1 MNSSATMNLDGNS
14 WLLSTDPENVGR
26 NLRWYDEVTGEAKA
40 TRVPGIIQETFPTYH
55 GVVWYWHEFTSPDN
69 PHEDGRYLLKFW
81 QVDYLADVWV
91 NGKYVGQHEGTG
103 DPFTLDVTEP
113 ILPRA
118 VNRVAVRVLNPKN
131 EPIDGISLMESPVW
145 ARGIPCTPGLALN
158 YGGITDSVE
167 LHIVPAVRVTDL
179 FVKPD
184 WKTGNVRVGA
194 SLYNAR
200 NRTVSAELLFSIAP
214 SISGSTLNSLQ
225 LHREIPSGE
234 TLVEAEL
241 TVGTPHLWELN
252 DPYMYRISVSACEI
266 RSASIDEQSTR
277 CGFRDF
283 RVEDGYF
290 RLNGRRIFVK
300 CAQTDARAPIGH
312 LVAHDPDLPR
322 RDLINCKATR
332 HNMIRSFGGQTPRY
346 QIELCD
352 EIGLLVYQ
360 EHAAAWRMEPSPQL
374 PDRFRRSVQAM
385 VKRDRNHPSVVIW
398 GMLNETH
405 KGPIYDQ
412 GLAGL
417 PYVRELDDTRVVL
430 LNSGDFAE
438 TGKTIANSKLEEWEA
453 TLLDVHPY
461 KTVPHRADV
470 IQELRT
476 LDKDGKPIFHSE
488 GGIGSAIDVVRL
500 TRHYEQLGSTS
511 CEDAAVV
518 RHVLDQFT
526 ADWERWNLGDT
537 FPNPEDYFHQC
548 IAWMAELR
556 KLAANALRANPN
568 LIAHNITGLV
578 DPSTTG
584 EGMLSSTFREL
595 KPGVIDAMF
604 DAFAPLRWCLFVEP
618 VQVYCGQPVRIE
630 AVLANEDMLSPGGYP
645 VRFQVVGP
653 QNAAV
658 FDQTVTATIA
668 DSKTGPE
675 PKFAT
680 PVLDEQVAIDGPPGK
695 YRFFAAFQKN
705 AAAAGGDVEFYAAD
719 AEEMPEVKNEIVLW
733 GDDPELANW
742 LDANDITTREF
753 DPSVDN
759 SRNVLLVGTSPPAA
773 KAESFRELAKQ
784 IARGSHAVF
793 LSPEV
798 FHEGDD
804 RTRWLPLTNKG
815 AVVDLPVWLYHKD
828 DWAKNHPIF
837 EGLPAGCVLD
847 HTFYREILGA
857 KAFSG
862 QDVPSEVVAG
872 AINTCL
878 GYSSGL
884 SLAIYNLGEGR
895 FTVNTLRILEN
906 LGTDP
911 VAERL
916 LRNMLNYAA
925 RHVDLAPTPLPADY
939 DAHLRAIG
947 Y

>member
-1 MNSSATMNLDGNS
+1 M
-14 WLLSTDPENVGR
+14 
-26 NLRWYDEVTGEAKA
+26 
-40 TRVPGIIQETFPTYH
+40 
-55 GVVWYWHEFTSPDN
+55 
-69 PHEDGRYLLKFW
+69 
-81 QVDYLADVWV
+81 
-91 NGKYVGQHEGTG
+91 
-103 DPFTLDVTEP
+103 
-113 ILPRA
+113 
-118 VNRVAVRVLNPKN
+118 
-131 EPIDGISLMESPVW
+131 
-145 ARGIPCTPGLALN
+145 
-158 YGGITDSVE
+158 
-167 LHIVPAVRVTDL
+167 
-179 FVKPD
+179 
-184 WKTGNVRVGA
+184 
-194 SLYNAR
+194 
-200 NRTVSAELLFSIAP
+200 
-214 SISGSTLNSLQ
+214 NSLQ
-225 LHREIPSGE
+225 LHREIPPGE
-234 TLVEAEL
+234 TFVEAEL

-252 DPYMYRISVSACEI
+252 DPYMYRVSVSARENQ
-266 RSASIDEQSTR
+266 SASIDEQSTR

-283 RVEDGYF
+283 RFEDGYF

-412 GLAGL
+412 ALAGL

-618 VQVYCGQPVRIE
+618 VQVYCGQPIRIE
-630 AVLANEDMLSPGGYP
+630 AVLANEDMLSPGDYP

-658 FDQTVTATIA
+658 FDQTVTVTIA
-668 DSKTGPE
+668 DTKTEPE

-719 AEEMPEVKNEIVLW
+719 AAGMPEVKNDVVLW
-733 GDDPELANW
+733 GDDPKLANW
-742 LDANDITTREF
+742 LDAN
-753 DPSVDN
+753 
-759 SRNVLLVGTSPPAA
+759 
-773 KAESFRELAKQ
+773 
-784 IARGSHAVF
+784 
-793 LSPEV
+793 
-798 FHEGDD
+798 
-804 RTRWLPLTNKG
+804 
-815 AVVDLPVWLYHKD
+815 
-828 DWAKNHPIF
+828 
-837 EGLPAGCVLD
+837 
-847 HTFYREILGA
+847 
-857 KAFSG
+857 
-862 QDVPSEVVAG
+862 
-872 AINTCL
+872 
-878 GYSSGL
+878 
-884 SLAIYNLGEGR
+884 
-895 FTVNTLRILEN
+895 
-906 LGTDP
+906 
-911 VAERL
+911 
-916 LRNMLNYAA
+916 
-925 RHVDLAPTPLPADY
+925 
-939 DAHLRAIG
+939 
-947 Y
+947 

>member
-1 MNSSATMNLDGNS
+1 MNSSSTLHVDGNN
-14 WLLSTDPENVGR
+14 WLLSTDPENVGK
-26 NLRWYDEVTGEAKA
+26 NQRWYNEVTGEAKS
-40 TRVPGIIQETFPTYH
+40 TRVPGILQETFPTYH
-55 GVVWYWHEFTSPDN
+55 GVVWYWREFTSPNN

-91 NGKYVGQHEGTG
+91 NGTYIGQHEGTG
-103 DPFTLDVTEP
+103 DPFTLDVTESIAP
-113 ILPRA
+113 NSL
-118 VNRVAVRVLNPKN
+118 NLVAVRVLNPKN
-131 EPIDGISLMESPVW
+131 EPIDGISLAESPVW

-167 LHIVPAVRVTDL
+167 LHTVPPVRVADL
-179 FVKPD
+179 YVKPN
-184 WKTGNVRVGA
+184 WKTGNVGVSA
-194 SLYNAR
+194 SLHNAR
-200 NRTVSAELLFSIAP
+200 NRTVSAQLIFSIAP
-214 SISGSTLNSLQ
+214 ATAGSTLNSVQ
-225 LHREIPSGE
+225 LECEVSPGE
-234 TLVEAEL
+234 THVESEL

-252 DPYMYRISVSACEI
+252 NPYMYRVSVGVSENQ
-266 RSASIDEQSTR
+266 SGSIDEHSTR

-283 RVEDGYF
+283 RFEDGYF

-322 RDLINCKATR
+322 QDLIHCKATR

-385 VKRDRNHPSVVIW
+385 VKRDRNHPSIVIW

-405 KGPIYDQ
+405 KGAVYDQ
-412 GLAGL
+412 ALVGL

-438 TGKTIANSKLEEWEA
+438 TGKSIADSKLEEWEE

-500 TRHYEQLGSTS
+500 TRHYEQLECTS

-518 RHVLDQFT
+518 RRSLEQFT
-526 ADWERWNLGDT
+526 ADWERWNLSDT
-537 FPNPEDYFHQC
+537 FANPEDYFHQC
-548 IAWMAELR
+548 IAWMAGLR

-618 VQVYCGQPVRIE
+618 VQVFCGGRVRVE
-630 AVLANEDMLSPGGYP
+630 AVLANEDVLAPGDYP
-645 VRFQVVGP
+645 VRFQIVGP
-653 QNAAV
+653 QNISV
-658 FDQTVTATIA
+658 FDRTETVTIA
-668 DSKTGPE
+668 ETTTAPE
-675 PKFAT
+675 PSFAL
-680 PVLDEQVAIDGPPGK
+680 PVLDEQVVIDGPPGK
-695 YRFFAAFQKN
+695 YRFFATFQKN
-705 AAAAGGDVEFYAAD
+705 AAAGGGDVEFYAAD
-719 AEEMPEVKNEIVLW
+719 AAEMPEIQTEVVLW
-733 GDDPELANW
+733 GDDPTAADWLEANG
-742 LDANDITTREF
+742 ITTREF
-753 DPSVDN
+753 DLTAN
-759 SRNVLLVGTSPPAA
+759 GSRNVILVGAAPPDA
-773 KAESFRELAKQ
+773 KTEAFRELAKQ

-793 LSPEV
+793 LSPDV
-798 FHEGDD
+798 FAEGEDPA
-804 RTRWLPLTNKG
+804 RWLPLADKG
-815 AVVDLPVWLYHKD
+815 EVVGLTVMLYHKD

-837 EGLPAGCVLD
+837 DGLPAGCVLE
-847 HTFYREILGA
+847 HTFYREILGGT
-857 KAFSG
+857 AFAG

-884 SLAIYNLGEGR
+884 TVAVYDLGAGKFTLNSLRIRDNLGS
-895 FTVNTLRILEN
+895 
-906 LGTDP
+906 DP

-916 LRNMLNYAA
+916 LRNMLNHAA
-925 RHVDLAPTPLPADY
+925 RDVNLPPVPLPD
-939 DAHLRAIG
+939 DFDEHLSKIG

>member
-1 MNSSATMNLDGNS
+1 MSSSSTLNLDGNG
-14 WLLSTDPENVGR
+14 WLLSTDPENVGK
-26 NLRWYDEVTGEAKA
+26 NQRWYTEVTGEAKF

-55 GVVWYWHEFTSPDN
+55 GVVWYWREFTSPYN

-81 QVDYLADVWV
+81 QVDYLADIWV
-91 NGKYVGQHEGTG
+91 NGQYVGQHEGTG
-103 DPFTLDVTEP
+103 DPFTLDVTESIAP
-113 ILPRA
+113 NASNL
-118 VNRVAVRVLNPKN
+118 VAVRVLNPKN
-131 EPIDGISLMESPVW
+131 EPIDGISLAESPVW

-158 YGGITDSVE
+158 YGGLTDSVE
-167 LHIVPAVRVTDL
+167 LQIVPAVRVVDL
-179 FVKPD
+179 HVKPD
-184 WKTGNVRVGA
+184 WKTGNVGVSA
-194 SLYNAR
+194 SLHNAR
-200 NRTVSAELLFSIAP
+200 NRTVTAQLIFSIAP
-214 SISGSTLNSLQ
+214 ATSGSTLNSQQ
-225 LHREIPSGE
+225 LDFKLPPGE
-234 TLVEAEL
+234 ALVESKL
-241 TVGTPHLWELN
+241 SVGTPHLWELN
-252 DPYMYRISVSACEI
+252 DPYMYRVSVSARENQ
-266 RSASIDEQSTR
+266 SASIDEQSTR

-283 RVEDGYF
+283 RFEDGYF

-322 RDLINCKATR
+322 QDLIHCKATR

-374 PDRFRRSVQAM
+374 PERFRTSVQAM
-385 VKRDRNHPSVVIW
+385 IKRDRNHPSIVIW

-405 KGPIYDQ
+405 KGAVYDQ
-412 GLAGL
+412 ALAGL
-417 PYVRELDDTRVVL
+417 PYVRELDDTRVAL

-438 TGKTIANSKLEEWEA
+438 TGKSIADSKLEEWES

-476 LDKDGKPIFHSE
+476 LDRDGKPIFHSE

-500 TRHYEQLGSTS
+500 TRHYEQLDGTT

-518 RHVLDQFT
+518 RRALEQFT

-537 FPNPEDYFHQC
+537 FANPEDYFHQC

-618 VQVYCGQPVRIE
+618 VQVFCGKPVRVE
-630 AVLANEDMLSPGGYP
+630 AVLANEDVLAPGDYP
-645 VRFQVVGP
+645 VRFQIVGP
-653 QNAAV
+653 QNISV
-658 FDQTVTATIA
+658 FDRTKTVTIA
-668 DSKTGPE
+668 ETTTTPE
-675 PKFAT
+675 PSFAL
-680 PVLDEQVAIDGPPGK
+680 PVLDEQVVIDGPPGK
-695 YRFFAAFQKN
+695 YRFFATFQKN

-719 AEEMPEVKNEIVLW
+719 AGEMPKVETEVVLW
-733 GDDPELANW
+733 GDDPTAADW
-742 LDANDITTREF
+742 LDANGITTREF
-753 DPSVDN
+753 DPSEN
-759 SRNVLLVGTSPPAA
+759 SSRSVILVGAAPPAA
-773 KAESFRELAKQ
+773 KAEAFRELAKQ

-793 LSPEV
+793 LSPDV
-798 FHEGDD
+798 FAEGEDPA
-804 RTRWLPLTNKG
+804 RWLPLADKG
-815 AVVDLPVWLYHKD
+815 EVVGLTVMLYHKD

-837 EGLPAGCVLD
+837 EGLPAGRVLE
-847 HTFYREILGA
+847 HTFYREILGGT
-857 KAFSG
+857 AFAG
-862 QDVPSEVVAG
+862 QDVPSEAVAG

-884 SLAIYNLGEGR
+884 TVAVYDLGAGKFTLNSLRIRDNLGS
-895 FTVNTLRILEN
+895 
-906 LGTDP
+906 DP

-916 LRNMLNYAA
+916 LRNMLNHAA
-925 RHVDLAPTPLPADY
+925 RHVHLPPIPLPADF
-939 DAHLRAIG
+939 DAQLGAMC

>member
-1 MNSSATMNLDGNS
+1 MNCSSTLNLDGNS

-26 NLRWYDEVTGEAKA
+26 NQRWYNEVTGEAKA
-40 TRVPGIIQETFPTYH
+40 ARVPGIIQETFPTYH
-55 GVVWYWHEFTSPDN
+55 GVVWYWREFTPPAN
-69 PHEDGRYLLKFW
+69 PHEDVWYLLKFW

-91 NGKYVGQHEGTG
+91 NGEYVGQHEGTG
-103 DPFTLDVTEP
+103 DPFTLDVTDTIVP
-113 ILPRA
+113 SA
-118 VNRVAVRVLNPKN
+118 VNRVTVRVLNPTN
-131 EPIDGISLMESPVW
+131 EPIDGISLMESTVW

-167 LHIVPAVRVTDL
+167 LHIVPAVRVDDL
-179 FVKPD
+179 YVKPD
-184 WKTGNVRVGA
+184 WKTGNVGIQAR
-194 SLYNAR
+194 LHNAR
-200 NRTVSAELLFSIAP
+200 NRTITAQLIFSIAP
-214 SISGSTLNSLQ
+214 VTGGSTLNSLQ
-225 LHREIPSGE
+225 LNCEIQPRE
-234 TLVEAEL
+234 TTVESEL
-241 TVGTPHLWELN
+241 AVGTPHLWELN
-252 DPYMYRISVSACEI
+252 DPYMYRVSVSVSEDQ
-266 RSASIDEQSTR
+266 SESIDEHSTR

-283 RVEDGYF
+283 RFEDGYF

-322 RDLINCKATR
+322 LDLIHCKATR

-374 PDRFRRSVQAM
+374 PERFRRSVQAM
-385 VKRDRNHPSVVIW
+385 VKRDRNHPSIVIW

-405 KGPIYDQ
+405 KGPVYDEA
-412 GLAGL
+412 LVAL

-430 LNSGDFAE
+430 LNSGDFAG
-438 TGKTIANSKLEEWEA
+438 TGKSIADTKLEKWES
-453 TLLDVHPY
+453 TLLDTHPY

-500 TRHYEQLGSTS
+500 TRHYEQLGSTD

-518 RHVLDQFT
+518 RRGLEQFT
-526 ADWERWNLGDT
+526 ADWDRWNLGDT
-537 FPNPEDYFHQC
+537 FANPEDYFYQC
-548 IAWMAELR
+548 VAWMAELR

-595 KPGVIDAMF
+595 KPGVVDAMF

-618 VQVYCGQPVRIE
+618 VQVFCGDPVRIE
-630 AVLANEDMLSPGGYP
+630 AVLANEDVLTPGEYP

-653 QNAAV
+653 QNVSV
-658 FDQTVTATIA
+658 FDRTETVTIAETATA
-668 DSKTGPE
+668 PE
-675 PKFAT
+675 PSFAL
-680 PVLDEQVAIDGPPGK
+680 PVLDKRVVIDGPPGK
-695 YRFFAAFQKN
+695 YRFFATFQKN
-705 AAAAGGDVEFYAAD
+705 AAAAGDTVEFYAAD
-719 AEEMPEVKNEIVLW
+719 AGEMPEVETDVVLW
-733 GDDPELANW
+733 GDDPTLANW
-742 LDANDITTREF
+742 LAANGIATRKF
-753 DPSVDN
+753 DPSAN
-759 SRNVLLVGTSPPAA
+759 GSRSVILVGAAPPTA
-773 KAESFRELAKQ
+773 KGEAFRELAKQ

-793 LSPEV
+793 LSPDV
-798 FHEGDD
+798 FAEGEE
-804 RTRWLPLTNKG
+804 RARWLPLANKG
-815 AVVDLPVWLYHKD
+815 DIVGLTVMLYHKD

-837 EGLPAGCVLD
+837 EGLPAGCVLE
-847 HTFYREILGA
+847 HTFYREMLSGT
-857 KAFSG
+857 AFSG
-862 QDVPSEVVAG
+862 QGVPSEVVAG

-884 SLAIYNLGEGR
+884 TVAVYDLVAGG
-895 FTVNTLRILEN
+895 FTLNSLRIRDN

-916 LRNMLNYAA
+916 LRNMLNHAA
-925 RHVDLAPTPLPADY
+925 RRVNQQPTPLPVNF
-939 DAHLRAIG
+939 DAHLSAMG

>member
-1 MNSSATMNLDGNS
+1 MNSSSTSNLDGNN
-14 WLLSTDPENVGR
+14 WRLSTDPENVGK
-26 NLRWYDEVTGEAKA
+26 NQRWYNEVTGEAKF

-55 GVVWYWHEFTSPDN
+55 GVVWYWREFASPDN

-91 NGKYVGQHEGTG
+91 NGTYIGQHEGTG
-103 DPFTLDVTEP
+103 DPFTFDVTESVAP
-113 ILPRA
+113 NT

-131 EPIDGISLMESPVW
+131 EPIDGVSLAESPVW

-167 LHIVPAVRVTDL
+167 LHTVPAVRVADL
-179 FVKPD
+179 YVKPD
-184 WKTGNVRVGA
+184 WKTGNVHIQT
-194 SLYNAR
+194 SLHNAR
-200 NRTVSAELLFSIAP
+200 NRTVSAQLIFSIAP
-214 SISGSTLNSLQ
+214 ATAGSTLNSVQ
-225 LHREIPSGE
+225 LDCEVSPGE
-234 TLVEAEL
+234 THVESEL
-241 TVGTPHLWELN
+241 KVGTPHLWQLN
-252 DPYMYRISVSACEI
+252 DPYMYRVSVSVRENG
-266 RSASIDEQSTR
+266 SASIDEQSTR

-283 RVEDGYF
+283 RFEDGYF
-290 RLNGRRIFVK
+290 RLNGRRLFVK

-322 RDLINCKATR
+322 QDLIHCKATR

-385 VKRDRNHPSVVIW
+385 VKRDRNHPSIVIW

-405 KGPIYDQ
+405 KGAVYDQ
-412 GLAGL
+412 ALAGL
-417 PYVRELDDTRVVL
+417 PYLRELDDTRVVL

-438 TGKTIANSKLEEWEA
+438 TGKSIADSKLEEWEE
-453 TLLDVHPY
+453 TLLDIHPY

-500 TRHYEQLGSTS
+500 TRHYEQLGGTS

-518 RHVLDQFT
+518 RRSLEQFT

-537 FPNPEDYFHQC
+537 FANPEDYFRQC

-618 VQVYCGQPVRIE
+618 VQVFCGGRVRVE
-630 AVLANEDMLSPGGYP
+630 AVLANEDVLAPGNYP
-645 VRFQVVGP
+645 VRFQIVGP
-653 QNAAV
+653 QNISV
-658 FDQTVTATIA
+658 FDRTEMITIA
-668 DSKTGPE
+668 KATTTPE
-675 PKFAT
+675 PSFAL
-680 PVLDEQVAIDGPPGK
+680 PVLDEQVVIDGPPGK
-695 YRFFAAFQKN
+695 YRFFATFQKD

-719 AEEMPEVKNEIVLW
+719 AEGMPEVGTEVVLW
-733 GDDPELANW
+733 GDDPAAADW
-742 LDANDITTREF
+742 LDANGITTREF
-753 DPSVDN
+753 DLSTNSSRSVI
-759 SRNVLLVGTSPPAA
+759 LVGAAPPAA
-773 KAESFRELAKQ
+773 KAEAFRELAKQ
-784 IARGSHAVF
+784 IACGSHAVF
-793 LSPEV
+793 LSPDV
-798 FHEGDD
+798 FAEGEAPA
-804 RTRWLPLTNKG
+804 RWLPLANKG
-815 AVVDLPVWLYHKD
+815 EVVGLTVMLYHKD

-837 EGLPAGCVLD
+837 EGLPAGRVLE
-847 HTFYREILGA
+847 HTFYREMLSGT
-857 KAFSG
+857 AFAG
-862 QDVPSEVVAG
+862 QDDPSEVVAG

-884 SLAIYNLGEGR
+884 TVAVYDLGAGK
-895 FTVNTLRILEN
+895 FTLNSLRIRDN

-911 VAERL
+911 VADRL
-916 LRNMLNYAA
+916 LRNMLNHAA
-925 RHVDLAPTPLPADY
+925 RHVNLPPAPLSEDFEEQLSAM
-939 DAHLRAIG
+939 G

>member
-1 MNSSATMNLDGNS
+1 MNSSSTLHVDGNN
-14 WLLSTDPENVGR
+14 WLLSTDPENVGK
-26 NLRWYDEVTGEAKA
+26 NQRWYNEVTGEAKS

-55 GVVWYWHEFTSPDN
+55 GVVWYWRELSSPDN
-69 PHEDGRYLLKFW
+69 PHDDGRYLLKFW

-91 NGKYVGQHEGTG
+91 NGTYIGQHEGTG
-103 DPFTLDVTEP
+103 DPFTLDVTESIVP
-113 ILPRA
+113 NTSNLI
-118 VNRVAVRVLNPKN
+118 AVRVLNPKN
-131 EPIDGISLMESPVW
+131 EPIDGISLAESPVW

-167 LHIVPAVRVTDL
+167 LHTVPPVRVADL
-179 FVKPD
+179 YVKPN
-184 WKTGNVRVGA
+184 WKTGNVHVQT
-194 SLYNAR
+194 SLHNAR
-200 NRTVSAELLFSIAP
+200 NRTVSAQLIFSIAP
-214 SISGSTLNSLQ
+214 ATAGSTLNSVQ
-225 LHREIPSGE
+225 LECEVSPGE
-234 TLVEAEL
+234 THVESEL

-252 DPYMYRISVSACEI
+252 DPYMYRVSVSVSENQ
-266 RSASIDEQSTR
+266 SGSIDEHSTR

-283 RVEDGYF
+283 RFEDGYF

-322 RDLINCKATR
+322 QDLIHCKATR

-385 VKRDRNHPSVVIW
+385 VKRDRNHPSIVIW

-405 KGPIYDQ
+405 KGAVYDQ
-412 GLAGL
+412 ALAGL

-438 TGKTIANSKLEEWEA
+438 TGKSIADSKLEEWES

-470 IQELRT
+470 IQDLRT

-500 TRHYEQLGSTS
+500 TRHYEQLESTS

-518 RHVLDQFT
+518 RRSLEQFT
-526 ADWERWNLGDT
+526 ADWDRWNLGDT
-537 FPNPEDYFHQC
+537 FANPEDYFHQC

-618 VQVYCGQPVRIE
+618 VQVFCGGPVRIE
-630 AVLANEDMLSPGGYP
+630 AVLANEDVLAPGDYP
-645 VRFQVVGP
+645 VRFQIVGP
-653 QNAAV
+653 QNVSV
-658 FDQTVTATIA
+658 FDRTETVTIA
-668 DSKTGPE
+668 ETTTTPE
-675 PKFAT
+675 PSFAL
-680 PVLDEQVAIDGPPGK
+680 PVLDEQVVIDGPPGK
-695 YRFFAAFQKN
+695 YRFFATFQKN
-705 AAAAGGDVEFYAAD
+705 AAATGGDVEFYAAD
-719 AEEMPEVKNEIVLW
+719 AGEMPEIKTEVVLW
-733 GDDPELANW
+733 GDDPTAADW
-742 LDANDITTREF
+742 LDANGITTREF
-753 DPSVDN
+753 DPSATS
-759 SRNVLLVGTSPPAA
+759 SRSVILVGAAPPAA
-773 KAESFRELAKQ
+773 KAEAFRELAKQ

-793 LSPEV
+793 LSPDV
-798 FHEGDD
+798 FAEGEDPAH
-804 RTRWLPLTNKG
+804 WLPLAIKG
-815 AVVDLPVWLYHKD
+815 NIVGLTVMLYHKD

-837 EGLPAGCVLD
+837 EGLPAGRVLE
-847 HTFYREILGA
+847 HTFYREMLSGT
-857 KAFSG
+857 AFAG
-862 QDVPSEVVAG
+862 QDVPTEAVAG

-884 SLAIYNLGEGR
+884 TVAVYDLGAGK
-895 FTVNTLRILEN
+895 FTLNSLRIRDN

-916 LRNMLNYAA
+916 LRNMLNHAA
-925 RHVDLAPTPLPADY
+925 RHVNLPPAPLPGDF
-939 DAHLRAIG
+939 DEHLSKIG

>member
-1 MNSSATMNLDGNS
+1 MNSSSTLSLDGNS
-14 WLLSTDPENVGR
+14 WLLSTDPDNVGKDQ
-26 NLRWYDEVTGEAKA
+26 RWYDEVTGEAKS

-55 GVVWYWHEFTSPDN
+55 GVVWYWREFTPPDN
-69 PHEDGRYLLKFW
+69 PHEGGRYLLKFW
-81 QVDYLADVWV
+81 QVDYLADIWV
-91 NGKYVGQHEGTG
+91 NGTYIGQHEGTG
-103 DPFTLDVTEP
+103 GPFTLDVTESIAP
-113 ILPRA
+113 NASNL
-118 VNRVAVRVLNPKN
+118 VAVRVLNPTN
-131 EPIDGISLMESPVW
+131 EPIDGITLPESTVW

-167 LHIVPAVRVTDL
+167 LHIVPAVRVADL
-179 FVKPD
+179 YVKPN
-184 WKTGNVRVGA
+184 WKSGNVHVRA
-194 SLYNAR
+194 SLYNAK
-200 NRTVSAELLFSIAP
+200 NRSISAELLFSIAP
-214 SISGSTLNSLQ
+214 ATAGSTLNSAQ
-225 LHREIPSGE
+225 LECEIAPGE
-234 TLVEAEL
+234 TRVEAEL
-241 TVGTPHLWELN
+241 AVGTPRLWELN
-252 DPYMYRISVSACEI
+252 DPYMYRVSVSARENE
-266 RSASIDEQSTR
+266 STSIDEQSTR

-283 RVEDGYF
+283 RFEDGYF

-322 RDLINCKATR
+322 QDLIHCKATR

-374 PDRFRRSVQAM
+374 PERFRRSVQAM
-385 VKRDRNHPSVVIW
+385 VKRDRNHPSIVIW

-405 KGPIYDQ
+405 QGPVYDQ
-412 GLAGL
+412 ALAGL

-430 LNSGDFAE
+430 LNSGDFAG
-438 TGKTIANSKLEEWEA
+438 TGKSIADSKLEEWED

-500 TRHYEQLGSTS
+500 TRHYEQLGSAD

-518 RHVLDQFT
+518 RRGLEQFT

-537 FPNPEDYFHQC
+537 FANPEDYFHQC

-618 VQVYCGQPVRIE
+618 VQVFCGRAVRVE
-630 AVLANEDMLSPGGYP
+630 AVLANEDALSPGDYP
-645 VRFQVVGP
+645 VRFQIVGP
-653 QNAAV
+653 RNVSV
-658 FDQTVTATIA
+658 FDRTETVTIS
-668 DSKTGPE
+668 DSKSGAE
-675 PKFAT
+675 PKFAL
-680 PVLDEQVAIDGPPGK
+680 PVLDEQLVIDGPPGK
-695 YRFFAAFQKN
+695 YRFFATFQKN
-705 AAAAGGDVEFYAAD
+705 AAAAGGDVEFYAAE
-719 AEEMPEVKNEIVLW
+719 AAALPEIETDVLLW
-733 GDDPELANW
+733 GEDATLANW
-742 LDANDITTREF
+742 LEANGVATRQF
-753 DPSVDN
+753 DPSEN
-759 SRNVLLVGTSPPAA
+759 GSRNVILVGATPPAA
-773 KAESFRELAKQ
+773 KAGAFRELAKQ

-793 LSPEV
+793 LSPGV
-798 FHEGDD
+798 FAEGDD
-804 RTRWLPLTNKG
+804 RARWLPLTNKG
-815 AVVDLPVWLYHKD
+815 EVVGLTVMLYHKD

-837 EGLPAGCVLD
+837 EGLPAGRVLE
-847 HTFYREILGA
+847 HTFYREMLSGT
-857 KAFSG
+857 AFSG
-862 QDVPSEVVAG
+862 QDAPSEAVAG

-884 SLAIYNLGEGR
+884 TVAVHDLGAGR
-895 FTVNTLRILEN
+895 FTLNSLRIREN
-906 LGTDP
+906 LGSDP

-916 LRNMLNYAA
+916 LRNMLNHAA
-925 RHVDLAPTPLPADY
+925 RHVDLPPVPLPADF
-939 DAHLRAIG
+939 DAQLGAMG

>member
-1 MNSSATMNLDGNS
+1 MNSSSTMNLDGNS
-14 WLLSTDPENVGR
+14 WLLSTDPENVGK
-26 NLRWYDEVTGEAKA
+26 NLRWYEEATGEAKSS
-40 TRVPGIIQETFPTYH
+40 RVPGIIQETFPTYH
-55 GVVWYWHEFTSPDN
+55 GVVWYWFEFRPPDN

-103 DPFTLDVTEP
+103 DPITLDVTEP

-184 WKTGNVRVGA
+184 WKTGNVHVGA

-214 SISGSTLNSLQ
+214 AISGSTLNSLQ
-225 LHREIPSGE
+225 LDREIPPGE

-252 DPYMYRISVSACEI
+252 DPYMYRVSVSACET

-277 CGFRDF
+277 CGLRDF
-283 RVEDGYF
+283 RFEDGYF

-322 RDLINCKATR
+322 QDLIHCKATR

-385 VKRDRNHPSVVIW
+385 VKRDRNHPSIVIW
-398 GMLNETH
+398 GILNETH

-412 GLAGL
+412 ALAGL

-556 KLAANALRANPN
+556 KLAANALRSNPN

-618 VQVYCGQPVRIE
+618 VQVFCGQPVRVE
-630 AVLANEDMLSPGGYP
+630 AVLANEDMLAPGDYP

-653 QNAAV
+653 QNASV
-658 FDQTVTATIA
+658 FDRTETVTIA
-668 DSKTGPE
+668 DSETGPE
-675 PKFAT
+675 PKFAL

-695 YRFFAAFQKN
+695 YRFFATFQKN

-719 AEEMPEVKNEIVLW
+719 AAALPEVKTDVVFW
-733 GDDPELANW
+733 GDDSTLANW
-742 LDANDITTREF
+742 LDANGITTREF
-753 DPSVDN
+753 DPSAN
-759 SRNVLLVGTSPPAA
+759 SSRSVILVALPLPPPKQKRSESLPNRSPAA
-773 KAESFRELAKQ
+773 RTPCFSRQKSFK
-784 IARGSHAVF
+784 
-793 LSPEV
+793 
-798 FHEGDD
+798 
-804 RTRWLPLTNKG
+804 KG
-815 AVVDLPVWLYHKD
+815 MTG
-828 DWAKNHPIF
+828 I
-837 EGLPAGCVLD
+837 AGC
-847 HTFYREILGA
+847 R
-857 KAFSG
+857 
-862 QDVPSEVVAG
+862 
-872 AINTCL
+872 
-878 GYSSGL
+878 
-884 SLAIYNLGEGR
+884 
-895 FTVNTLRILEN
+895 
-906 LGTDP
+906 
-911 VAERL
+911 
-916 LRNMLNYAA
+916 
-925 RHVDLAPTPLPADY
+925 
-939 DAHLRAIG
+939 
-947 Y
+947 

>member
-55 GVVWYWHEFTSPDN
+55 GVVWYWHEFTPPDN
-69 PHEDGRYLLKFW
+69 PHEGGQYLLKFW

-131 EPIDGISLMESPVW
+131 EPINGISLMESTVW

-194 SLYNAR
+194 SLHNAR

-225 LHREIPSGE
+225 LHREIPPGE
-234 TLVEAEL
+234 TFVEAEL

-252 DPYMYRISVSACEI
+252 DPYMYRVSVSARENQ
-266 RSASIDEQSTR
+266 SASIDEQSTR

-283 RVEDGYF
+283 RFEDGYF

-412 GLAGL
+412 ALGGL

-630 AVLANEDMLSPGGYP
+630 AVLANEDMLSPGDYP

-653 QNAAV
+653 QNASV
-658 FDQTVTATIA
+658 FDQTVTVTIA

-719 AEEMPEVKNEIVLW
+719 AAGMPEVKNDVVLW
-733 GDDPELANW
+733 GDDPKLASW

-753 DPSVDN
+753 DPSADV
-759 SRNVLLVGTSPPAA
+759 SRNVILVGANPPPA
-773 KAESFRELAKQ
+773 KAEAFRELAKQ

-798 FHEGDD
+798 FHEEED
-804 RTRWLPLTNKG
+804 RTRWLPLANKG
-815 AVVDLPVWLYHKD
+815 TLADLPVWLYHKD
-828 DWAKNHPIF
+828 DWAKIHPIF
-837 EGLPAGCVLD
+837 ERLPAGCVLD

-857 KAFSG
+857 KAFAG

-925 RHVDLAPTPLPADY
+925 RHVDLPPAPLPTDY
-939 DAHLRAIG
+939 DAHLRTIG